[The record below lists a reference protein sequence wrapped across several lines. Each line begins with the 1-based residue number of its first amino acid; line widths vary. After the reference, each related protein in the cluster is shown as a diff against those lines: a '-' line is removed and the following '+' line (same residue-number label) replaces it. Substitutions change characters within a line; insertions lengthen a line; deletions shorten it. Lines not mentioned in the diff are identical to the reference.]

1 MKKRWNPGWRGRGNS
16 KRARPFTRGTPSATP
31 QPPVDDN
38 CPYFGWLE
46 YFPDDP
52 YVPESPLVARL
63 RIFVS
68 VFEDMLLD
76 VSLFEQIYLKGSFT
90 LDLES
95 FVAKPII
102 QEGIPDFLG
111 LLRTTPDIMIRSLSL
126 SLYHVLSSAESGT
139 QAIHTI
145 PQVIARLS
153 KFGPITPLKDLRA
166 NLYGKFATVQG
177 TVVRVSDIKPLVT
190 HLQFTCANCSLDIA
204 HPLKDGKYTNPSP
217 CCGMIPTPVHSGP
230 LTRTIDLQK
239 VRLQEVVSEEQNEA
253 GRIPRT
259 VECELTGDLVGACIP
274 GENVSV
280 TGIVKVHHGGD
291 EHRAKNARD
300 KCMFLLYVH
309 ANYVG
314 SSSSSGDSALV
325 ITMSDILEINA
336 LTQKYPFGALVNS
349 LCPTIFGHTLVKAGL
364 VLALVGGTDRSS
376 DSVSGLH
383 KRSDS
388 HVLIVG
394 DPGLGKSQLLQ
405 AVGNVAPRGVYVCGN
420 SATAAGLTVT
430 LTRDGSDTV
439 LEAGAL
445 VLADKGCCCIDEF
458 DKMGAQHSALLEAME
473 QQSISIAKAGMVC
486 SLPAR
491 TAVLAAANPVGGHFN
506 PRKSVADNL
515 KLSTPLL
522 SRFDL
527 IFILLDRPDSG
538 LDKYLSDHVLAMHAG
553 ESSSQVPPHQSDLPL
568 EQKLM
573 SCKDQLEPLQMKK
586 YIAHVR
592 STIQPVLSDDAKAVL
607 KEYYLQLR
615 SEDNSDETPI
625 TTRQLESLIRLT
637 ESRARVAQRG
647 VATSADAIDV
657 VEIFQHCMRDAKAD
671 RNAAGPSGTGK
682 TMGVGKASKLLIAAL
697 NRHSEQTCTSL
708 FSVVEIKEVMA
719 RAKIEVRSF
728 DSLMFALNDQ
738 GFLLKKGTNI
748 FQLQTST
755 CL

>member
-1 MKKRWNPGWRGRGNS
+1 M
-16 KRARPFTRGTPSATP
+16 RGTPSATP
-31 QPPVDDN
+31 QSSVDDN
-38 CPYFGWLE
+38 CPYIGWVE
-46 YFPDDP
+46 YFLEDP
-52 YVPESPLVARL
+52 YLPDSPLAARL
-63 RIFVS
+63 KLLVA
-68 VFEDMLLD
+68 VFEEMLLD
-76 VSLFEQIYLKGSFT
+76 MTLYDQIYLKGSFT
-90 LDLES
+90 LDLEN
-95 FVAKPII
+95 FVSEPRI
-102 QEGIPDFLG
+102 QEGIPDFVE
-111 LLRTTPDIMIRSLSL
+111 LLRKTPDIMIRSLSL
-126 SLYHVLSSAESGT
+126 AIYHVLSSEESST
-139 QAIHTI
+139 QPTHAI
-145 PQVIARLS
+145 PLVIARLS
-153 KFGPITPLKDLRA
+153 KFSPVTPLKDLRA
-166 NLYGKFATVQG
+166 NLYGKFVTVQG

-190 HLQFTCANCSLDIA
+190 HLQFTCANCSLDTA
-204 HPLKDGKYTNPSP
+204 HILKDGKYSTPAP
-217 CCGMIPTPVHSGP
+217 CCGMIPSPVHSGP

-259 VECELTGDLVGACIP
+259 VECELTGDLVGTCIP
-274 GENVSV
+274 GENVSIS
-280 TGIVKVHHGGD
+280 GIVKVHHRGD
-291 EHRAKNARD
+291 EHRAKSAKD

-314 SSSSSGDSALV
+314 SSSASGDSALV
-325 ITMSDILEINA
+325 ITMSDIMEINA
-336 LTQKYPFGALVNS
+336 LTEKYPFGALVNS

-364 VLALVGGTDRSS
+364 VLALVGGADRSG

-383 KRSDS
+383 RRSDS

-405 AVGNVAPRGVYVCGN
+405 AVSNVAPRGVYVCGN
-420 SATAAGLTVT
+420 SATSAGLTVT

-458 DKMGAQHSALLEAME
+458 DKMGGQHSALLEAME

-491 TAVLAAANPVGGHFN
+491 TAILAAANPVGGHFN
-506 PRKSVADNL
+506 PRKTVADNL

-527 IFILLDRPDSG
+527 IFILLDRPDAG
-538 LDKYLSDHVLAMHAG
+538 LDKFLSDHVLAMHAG
-553 ESSSQVPPHQSDLPL
+553 ETGSQFEPHESDLPL
-568 EQKLM
+568 EQKLL
-573 SCKDQLEPLQMKK
+573 SCKDQLEPLLMKK

-592 STIQPVLSDDAKAVL
+592 STIQPTLSEDAKSVL

-615 SEDNSDETPI
+615 ADDNNDETPV

-637 ESRARVAQRG
+637 ESRARVAQRS
-647 VATSADAIDV
+647 VATGADAIDV
-657 VEIFQHCMRDAKAD
+657 VEIFQHCLKDTKSDGVGGARAGNGKA
-671 RNAAGPSGTGK
+671 
-682 TMGVGKASKLLIAAL
+682 MGVAKASKLLIAAL
-697 NRHSEQTCTSL
+697 NKHSERTCTSL
-708 FSVVEIKEVMA
+708 FSVAEIKEVMV
-719 RAKIEVRSF
+719 RAKIEVKSF
-728 DSLMFALNDQ
+728 DSLMYALNEQ